1 MSVWTFVAPVALVVA
16 IVITVSVLSGATSG
30 SRTVTATSRST
41 SATSVQ
47 GTTRPSSSLKRR
59 YYRVKAGDT
68 FDSIEKR
75 FALDAGALTAL
86 NPSVDPLTI
95 QPGQRLRVR

>member
-1 MSVWTFVAPVALVVA
+1 MSVWTFVAPAALLVA
-16 IVITVSVLSGATSG
+16 IVIAVSVLSGATAG
-30 SRTVTATSRST
+30 SSDTGTTSRST
-41 SATSVQ
+41 DATSVQ
-47 GTTRPSSSLKRR
+47 RTTRPSSSLKRR

-75 FALDAGALTAL
+75 FALDAGALIVL